1 MSNHFNELLLQTL
14 KEINVRLDRLE
25 SRVDHVINEKSDKMN
40 VMGVRSEVTACCEG
54 VNAHR
59 QQLARAGRDINM
71 GIFLMVVK
79 ILLMGVLLVSIS

>member
-14 KEINVRLDRLE
+14 KKINVRLDRLE

-40 VMGVRSEVTACCEG
+40 VMGVRSEATACCEE
-54 VNAHR
+54 VNAYR
-59 QQLARAGRDINM
+59 QRLARVGRDINT

-79 ILLMGVLLVSIS
+79 MLLIGVLLVSIS